1 METYPEWL
9 KRLVPRPDVWHER
22 VDPALAGDGTLP
34 KANSQ
39 AKSGFFLDRLDRRD
53 RPEAGCVGSRHSV
66 TGHREAYCAR
76 WRRKSALRVRTSI
89 SIMTR
94 FRLGTGLCPAPVL
107 RSNSAHV
114 QPVTRAR
121 SGTSGAMQLCICP
134 TSKNRQTLNQRL
146 FAPKGAYP
154 NYSIQIRAWLE
165 NSTPR
170 KQQFLPPTSTTRTLS
185 PNPF

>member
-1 METYPEWL
+1 VLLHGKNASGSEVDSGQMETYPEWL

-22 VDPALAGDGTLP
+22 VDPELAGDGTLP

-121 SGTSGAMQLCICP
+121 SGTSGATHLCICP
-134 TSKNRQTLNQRL
+134 TSKIVKLSISDYLPQKE
-146 FAPKGAYP
+146 P
-154 NYSIQIRAWLE
+154 IQI
-165 NSTPR
+165 T
-170 KQQFLPPTSTTRTLS
+170 QFKFALG
-185 PNPF
+185 